1 MQEATE
7 TADSKAANGSLLP
20 SACLLLVRDGGGPLG
35 DVVGPNEIFPFLGSS
50 CLEDPLNRY
59 RITACFHGH
68 AHHGKPE
75 GKTSSGIPVYNV
87 ALPVLRQA
95 YPEQPFR
102 VLEVNLEAKHSS

>member
-1 MQEATE
+1 VEGE
-7 TADSKAANGSLLP
+7 
-20 SACLLLVRDGGGPLG
+20 
-35 DVVGPNEIFPFLGSS
+35 PNEIFPFLGSS
-50 CLEDPLNRY
+50 RLEDPLNRY
-59 RITACFHGH
+59 RVTACFHGH

-102 VLEVNLEAKHSS
+102 VLEVNLEAKQSS